1 MTKVDSVAK
10 WLQPSD
16 AGSMLRVCC
25 LAALVAACTASEPV
39 ERVFVLEIANQQVAE
54 DMRVLRVNQ
63 GDTVTL
69 KWSSDRSLQLHL
81 HGYDIEKTVT
91 AGQVTEFTFKAHA
104 SGRFPVNVH
113 ENQARQEPTEYILL
127 YLEVYPR

>member
-10 WLQPSD
+10 WSSPISASSL
-16 AGSMLRVCC
+16 LKVCC
-25 LAALVAACTASEPV
+25 LTGLLVACAASKPV
-39 ERVFVLEIANQQVAE
+39 ERVFVLQIANQQVAE

-63 GDTVTL
+63 DDSVKL
-69 KWSSDRSLQLHL
+69 KWSSDRLLQLHL

-91 AGQVTEFTFKAHA
+91 PGQVTEFAFKAHA
-104 SGRFPVNVH
+104 SGRFPINVH
-113 ENQARQEPTEYILL
+113 ANEPSQEHTEHVLV